1 MFLYIMILGKVVK
14 LIMAKNYLS
23 LLVIGVLWG
32 SQFLFQQMAVAS
44 LPPVWVGAGR
54 SIVAFLGL
62 LVICR
67 VAGVKSEKTPWKQ
80 YHLIGF
86 LEATVPFVLV
96 AWGQQFLDTAVAAIL
111 MGTIPFFTVMLAPL
125 VIKGARITFAGLG
138 SVLLGFA
145 GLVMLFY
152 PELMSGHSE
161 TNMLA
166 AVAVIFAAACFAVA
180 LLLLKRFGGD
190 EHPLVVA
197 RNVLGCASLQ
207 ILVVALVSSPITELS
222 LSLTSLGAV
231 VYLGIMCGAV
241 VYFLYMML
249 IRNAGPVFASMNNY
263 LVPLI
268 GVLLGATFNGEALLT
283 TTWVALAIIL
293 AAVAFNQVFS
303 DKSKA
308 NSCNSSC

>member
-1 MFLYIMILGKVVK
+1 
-14 LIMAKNYLS
+14 MAKNYTS
-23 LLVIGVLWG
+23 LFLIGVLWG
-32 SQFLFQQMAVAS
+32 SQFLFQQMAVSS

-62 LVICR
+62 LTICQL
-67 VAGVKSEKTPWKQ
+67 AGVKSENTPWKQ

-96 AWGQQFLDTAVAAIL
+96 AWGQQFLDTAIAAIL
-111 MGTIPFFTVMLAPL
+111 MGTIPFFTVILAPL
-125 VIKGARITFAGLG
+125 VIKGVRITFAGLG

-152 PELMSGHSE
+152 PELISGSGE

-166 AVAVIFAAACFAVA
+166 AAAVVFASACFAVA
-180 LLLLKRFGGD
+180 LLLLKRFGGN
-190 EHPLVVA
+190 EHPLAVA

-207 ILVVALVSSPITELS
+207 IIVVALVSSPITELTP
-222 LSLTSLGAV
+222 SLTSLGAIT
-231 VYLGIMCGAV
+231 YLGIMCGAV

-249 IRNAGPVFASMNNY
+249 IRDAGPVFASMNNY

-268 GVLLGATFNGEALLT
+268 GVLLGATFNGEALST

-293 AAVAFNQVFS
+293 AAVAFNQLFS
-303 DKSKA
+303 GKEKD
-308 NSCNSSC
+308 NSCYNTCSN